1 MAKNLKNKQ
10 PDKHVELIFDKI
22 YNHSPDLLIA
32 MTLILIAYFMLY
44 TTHIFKLNVLPLGLQ
59 SGGYNPEHCMIDLP
73 TLHFG
78 LHHYVLKLLGF
89 QQCRSFELF
98 EEIMVKAG
106 EPTFLSSLI

>member
-1 MAKNLKNKQ
+1 
-10 PDKHVELIFDKI
+10 
-22 YNHSPDLLIA
+22 
-32 MTLILIAYFMLY
+32 
-44 TTHIFKLNVLPLGLQ
+44 
-59 SGGYNPEHCMIDLP
+59 MIDLP

-98 EEIMVKAG
+98 DEIMVKAG